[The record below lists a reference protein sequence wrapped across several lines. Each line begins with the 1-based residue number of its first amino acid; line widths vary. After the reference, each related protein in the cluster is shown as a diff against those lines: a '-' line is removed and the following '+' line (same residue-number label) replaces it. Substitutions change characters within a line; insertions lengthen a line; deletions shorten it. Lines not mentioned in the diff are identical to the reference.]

1 MYQSLRFERLRKL
14 ECVNECVNER
24 VSDLRQRASIYT
36 STCRSYI
43 DFYFVEDLSLCMN
56 ALKNTYRRVRRQR
69 RTSASSFHN
78 HLFLPYYICIILRV

>member
-56 ALKNTYRRVRRQR
+56 ALKNILTF
-69 RTSASSFHN
+69 S
-78 HLFLPYYICIILRV
+78 LFPYEAT